1 MSDTIFPPHLVV
13 KAMRDSGFKNAAY
26 ALAELIDNAVDAK
39 ATNIELLCGESS
51 GHQGWRKK
59 IEQIAVIDNGIG
71 MDNETLLNAL
81 EFGNGIN
88 LNKKNNKTIGKFGF
102 GLPNSSI
109 SQCKRLEVWSWKD
122 GPSSSIYSYIDVD
135 EISSGE
141 MVKVPEP
148 IKKEIPK
155 TWKTISKNINNTGT
169 LVIWKNF
176 DKITWKTASTIIR
189 HSENLIGRIYRYQLN
204 EKMTIRMVGF
214 NLDNNA
220 IDEEKNA
227 IANDPMYLMKKTS
240 CPSPWNDKAMFR
252 EYGVPDIVKIE
263 YEGEKYEVKIK
274 YSYFRDEAREKDNSG
289 AAPHGKHAGRN
300 VGVSVVRSGR
310 EITLDSSWA
319 NSYDPR
325 ERWWSVEI
333 DYPAALD
340 EIFGLTNDKQHVRNF
355 TEVSQFEPSKYKN
368 DDQSFVSFSDD
379 LKDENDP
386 NYILFKIAIKIQKN
400 IKVMRGLIKAS
411 SKGKRSKR
419 VHIKDKNSPENKATE
434 ATIERQTLGI
444 IGESDKGESNSVQ
457 TRKEEIKKYLEGQGL
472 NKNEIETLSATVTED
487 GLKYVFTDADLET
500 PAFFSVKPRGGA
512 LIITLNNNH
521 PAYKNLIEV
530 IDHDIAEDESSE
542 ELKDRLLRAKDGM
555 KLLLFAWA
563 RYEDETPDGVEKDK
577 IADSR
582 LDWGRVAKKFL
593 STN

>member
-26 ALAELIDNAVDAK
+26 ALAELIDNSVDAK

-155 TWKTISKNINNTGT
+155 TWKTISKNIKNTGT

-252 EYGVPDIVKIE
+252 EYGVPDIVKID

-400 IKVMRGLIKAS
+400 IKVMRSLIKAS

-593 STN
+593 STS